1 MKTFK
6 RIVIIVLL
14 FALFPTAMTAAA
26 LKICGAV
33 KGAANMAGDKLKE
46 KIDEKLTGGSD
57 TTFSGEL
64 PASET
69 ADSVDAVAD
78 NKSLNFVLTGIDS
91 VGNNSDVIMLVRFD
105 TDTSRIS
112 VVQIPRDTYI
122 NCDKYGFH
130 KINAVYTFGYNSA
143 VADGK
148 KGSEAIK
155 AGNRELCSFIKD
167 ATGFDADYFVSVEK
181 NGFIDIVNSIGGVD
195 VTVPSAL
202 DYDDESQDLHIHF
215 PKGDVHLSGED
226 AQLFVRYRSG
236 YINADYGRMDAQK
249 IFLSAMLKKIKT
261 NLTLPQAAALTATL
275 YSKLTTDIPLGTL
288 VSLAPSCFHVSLDNI
303 NMITLKGRSVTVGK
317 TMYEVQNKK
326 YTFDV
331 FNRYLM
337 TGLTDVSELDPDVM
351 LGNAE
356 NDKINAYYTDTAPYS
371 TNGYS
376 ADDTD
381 AIGRS
386 IPIK

>member
-1 MKTFK
+1 
-6 RIVIIVLL
+6 
-14 FALFPTAMTAAA
+14 MTAAA
-26 LKICGAV
+26 LKIRSAV
-33 KGAANMAGDKLKE
+33 KDAAALAGDKIKE

-57 TTFSGEL
+57 SGNGEISV
-64 PASET
+64 SEIIGAVNSV
-69 ADSVDAVAD
+69 ADSKTV
-78 NKSLNFVLTGIDS
+78 NFVLTGIDS

-105 TDTSRIS
+105 TGTAKIS

-143 VADGK
+143 LADGK
-148 KGSEAIK
+148 RVSEAVK
-155 AGNRELCSFIKD
+155 AGNLELCSFIKD

-181 NGFIDIVNSIGGVD
+181 QGFIDIVNSIGGVD

-202 DYDDESQDLHIHF
+202 DYDDDSQDLHIHF
-215 PKGDVHLSGED
+215 PKGDIHLSGED

-249 IFLSAMLKKIKT
+249 IFLSAMIKKIKT
-261 NLTLPQAAALTATL
+261 NLTLPQAASLTATL
-275 YSKLTTDIPLGTL
+275 YSKLTTNIPLGTL
-288 VSLAPSCFHVSLDNI
+288 ISLAPPCFRVSLDNI
-303 NMITLKGRSVTVGK
+303 KMITLKGRSVTVDK

-331 FNRYLM
+331 FNKYLT
-337 TGLTDVSELDPDVM
+337 TGLSDVSELDPDIL
-351 LGNAE
+351 LGNEE
-356 NDKINAYYTDTAPYS
+356 NEKINAYYTDTAPYS

-381 AIGRS
+381 AIGKA

>member
-1 MKTFK
+1 MKTLK

-26 LKICGAV
+26 LKVRGAV
-33 KGAANMAGDKLKE
+33 KGAAEIAGDKLRE
-46 KIDEKLTGGSD
+46 KIDGKLTAGSD
-57 TTFSGEL
+57 PSPGEL
-64 PASET
+64 PASEAADT
-69 ADSVDAVAD
+69 ADSIRD
-78 NKSLNFVLTGIDS
+78 NKAVNFVITGIDS
-91 VGNNSDVIMLVRFD
+91 VGNNSDVIMLVRLD
-105 TDTSRIS
+105 ASASEIS

-148 KGSEAIK
+148 SGSDAIK
-155 AGNRELCSFIKD
+155 AGNIELCSFIKA

-181 NGFIDIVNSIGGVD
+181 TGFADIVNSIGGVD
-195 VTVPSAL
+195 VTIPSDL

-249 IFLSAMLKKIKT
+249 LFISAMIKKIKT
-261 NLTLPQAAALTATL
+261 NLTLSQAAALSSAL
-275 YSKLTTDIPLGTL
+275 YNKLTTDIPLGTL
-288 VSLAPSCFHVSLDNI
+288 VSLAPSCLRVKADSI
-303 NMITLKGRSVTVGK
+303 RMITLKGRSVTIGK

-331 FNRYLM
+331 FNKYLM
-337 TGLTDVSELDPDVM
+337 TGLLDVSELDPDVM

-356 NDKINAYYTDTAPYS
+356 NEKINAYYTDTAPYS
-371 TNGYS
+371 TNGFS

-381 AIGRS
+381 TIGKS

>member
-26 LKICGAV
+26 LKIRGAV
-33 KGAANMAGDKLKE
+33 KSAADIAGDKLKE
-46 KIDEKLTGGSD
+46 KITGSLAGISNTRD
-57 TTFSGEL
+57 GEL
-64 PASET
+64 QVSGRT
-69 ADSVDAVAD
+69 DS
-78 NKSLNFVLTGIDS
+78 KSVVNLVLTGIDS
-91 VGNNSDVIMLVRFD
+91 IGNNSDVIMLIRFD
-105 TDTSRIS
+105 TSNAEIS
-112 VVQIPRDTYI
+112 VVQMPRDTYI

-143 VADGK
+143 IADGK
-148 KGSEAIK
+148 TRSDAVK
-155 AGNRELCSFIKD
+155 AGNLELCSFIKD
-167 ATGFDADYFVSVEK
+167 STGFDADYFISVEK
-181 NGFIDIVNSIGGVD
+181 QGFIDIVNSIGGVD
-195 VTVPSAL
+195 VVVPSAL

-249 IFLSAMLKKIKT
+249 LFLSAMIKKIKT
-261 NLTLPQAAALTATL
+261 NLTLPQTAALSAAL
-275 YSKLTTDIPLGTL
+275 YTKLTTNIPLGTL
-288 VSLAPSCFHVSLDNI
+288 VTLAPACLRAELDDI
-303 NMITLKGRSVTVGK
+303 RMITLKGRSVTVDK

-331 FNRYLM
+331 FNKYLL
-337 TGLTDVSELDPDVM
+337 TGLTDLSELDPDVM
-351 LGNAE
+351 LGNADNE
-356 NDKINAYYTDTAPYS
+356 KINAYYTDTAPYS
-371 TNGYS
+371 TNSFS
-376 ADDTD
+376 AGDTD
-381 AIGRS
+381 TIGKS